1 MKLSYRPEIDG
12 LRAIAIILVFF
23 YHADILLFDKKSF
36 SFFKGG
42 FIGVDI
48 FFVISGYLISSIILK
63 ELKIDNKF
71 NLLNFYERRARRIL
85 PALFL
90 IMIVSL
96 LLGFLF
102 LSPNKF
108 VELSKS
114 IIFSEFFISNYFF
127 WKDGLIYGSEDSFLK
142 PFLHSWSL
150 SVEEQFYLFF
160 PIAMLIIFKIKKNL
174 ILHLI
179 VYLIVISFFI
189 TNLTVLNFPSLSFY
203 SIHSRIWELAC
214 GSLVAF
220 LEVHKSFKI
229 SKFKLV
235 IRSSF
240 QFIAL
245 FLLFFAIFKFNQN
258 TLHPSFNTLVP
269 VLSIMLLISSLNEND
284 FITKILSNKILVGT
298 GLISYSLYLTHFPIL
313 SIANSLNFENV
324 NYIIKFAVLF
334 FIVLLSI
341 ISFYFVERP
350 FRNKNLLSRKK
361 FSILIF
367 ISFILLLVINLIVIK
382 KNGFIERLPYILQ
395 KSLTEERPWTL
406 LKSNDQIECY
416 SRKGQPCKF
425 GLDHKK
431 EFYLLGD
438 SHLAAMSSEIKKIA
452 LKNNFKYVDLTM
464 PRCLYL
470 PNFVR
475 VNKNNGKISNFCNEE
490 YQKKVEMI
498 IEESSKESVYVIGG
512 RLPMYISGKKFN
524 NKEGGIEPGKVWPE
538 EFKPTKFDIT
548 FQVQLKET
556 LEKIALSGRKI
567 ILIYPIPEVG
577 FDVKN
582 ELFKRIPK
590 NIVSLDKDKFLK
602 SLKDNPVT
610 TSYKVYKER
619 TKKTFK
625 LLDSIKGKNIFRV
638 YPHKI
643 FCNNNVKGRC
653 ITHNDKNIYYF
664 DNNHLS
670 ISGTKMILDSIF
682 EFNR

>member
-12 LRAIAIILVFF
+12 LRAIAIVLVFF

-36 SFFKGG
+36 PFFKGG

-90 IMIVSL
+90 IMTFSL
-96 LLGFLF
+96 LLGYLF

-114 IIFSEFFISNYFF
+114 IIFSEFFVSNYFF
-127 WKDGLIYGSEDSFLK
+127 WKDGLIYGSEDSFIK

-160 PIAMLIIFKIKKNL
+160 PLAMLIIFKIKKNL

-179 VYLIVISFFI
+179 VYLIVISFFT

-203 SIHSRIWELAC
+203 SIHARIWELAC

-235 IRSSF
+235 IRLSF

-298 GLISYSLYLTHFPIL
+298 GLISYSLYLIHFPIL
-313 SIANSLNFENV
+313 SIANNLNFENL
-324 NYIIKFAVLF
+324 NYSLRFAVLLS
-334 FIVLLSI
+334 IILLSI

-350 FRNKNLLSRKK
+350 FRNKNLVSRKK

-367 ISFILLLVINLIVIK
+367 LSFILLLVINLIVIK

-395 KSLTEERPWTL
+395 KSLTEKRPWTL
-406 LKSNDQIECY
+406 LKSNDEIECY
-416 SRKGQPCKF
+416 SRKGQPCTF
-425 GLDHKK
+425 GREHKK

-475 VNKNNGKISNFCNEE
+475 VNKNNGKVSNFCNEE

-498 IEESSKESVYVIGG
+498 IEQSSKESAFVIGG
-512 RLPMYISGKKFN
+512 RLPMYISGKKFD
-524 NKEGGIEPGKVWPE
+524 NKEGGVEPGKVWLE
-538 EFKPTKFDIT
+538 EFKPTKYDIT
-548 FQVQLKET
+548 FQIQFKDT

-577 FDVKN
+577 FDVKD
-582 ELFKRIPK
+582 ELYKRIPK
-590 NIVSLDKDKFLK
+590 NIINLDKNKFQK

-610 TSYKVYKER
+610 TSYKIYKER
-619 TKKTFK
+619 TKKTFE

-638 YPHKI
+638 YPHKV
-643 FCNNNVKGRC
+643 FCKNKASGRC
-653 ITHNDKNIYYF
+653 NTHDDKNIYYF

-670 ISGTKMILDSIF
+670 LSGTKMILSSIF
-682 EFNR
+682 KFNR